1 MTRTGGLRQAGEFT
15 AEKFG
20 RRQAEFYDRMEEHL
34 SSSQKAFNVG
44 PTPV

>member
-1 MTRTGGLRQAGEFT
+1 LRQAGEFR

-20 RRQAEFYDRMEEHL
+20 RWLAEFYDGIEEHL
-34 SSSQKAFNVG
+34 SSSQEAFNVG